1 MLLKTWGSIENWLT
15 GALALFALATAIFEM
30 TVRVAMPAWTSDGPE
45 EIVVYLIVWALFVS
59 ASSLAA
65 ENRHVR
71 ADVLLHLFSIQGKRI
86 AESISALTGLL
97 FAVTLLY
104 YGYLAALEAWELDE
118 RSVSMLRLP
127 LWIYYS
133 CLPFGC
139 LLLLIRYG
147 SRLVSLI
154 FYFTP
159 ALVVDQDMIIPA
171 DLNEAKGEQL

>member
-1 MLLKTWGSIENWLT
+1 MYLKTWGVVENWLT
-15 GALALFALATAIFEM
+15 GAFALTALATALFEM
-30 TVRVAMPAWTSDGPE
+30 TVRVAMPSLTSDGPE
-45 EIVVYLIVWALFVS
+45 EIVVYLIVWALFIS

-65 ENRHVR
+65 DNRHVR

-86 AESISALTGLL
+86 AESISALVGLL

-127 LWIYYS
+127 LWIYYT

-139 LLLLIRYG
+139 LLLLTRYSIR
-147 SRLVSLI
+147 LISLS

-159 ALVVDQDMIIPA
+159 ALVINQDMIMPML
-171 DLNEAKGEQL
+171 DNEEREQ

>member
-1 MLLKTWGSIENWLT
+1 MYLKTWGAVENWLT
-15 GALALFALATAIFEM
+15 GALALIALATAIFEM
-30 TVRVAMPAWTSDGPE
+30 TVRVAMPSLTSDGPE
-45 EIVVYLIVWALFVS
+45 EIVVYLIVWALFIS
-59 ASSLAA
+59 ASSLAS

-71 ADVLLHLFSIQGKRI
+71 ADVLLHLFPIQGKRV
-86 AESISALTGLL
+86 AETISALTGLL
-97 FAVTLLY
+97 FALTLVY

-159 ALVVDQDMIIPA
+159 ALVVDQDMIMPVL
-171 DLNEAKGEQL
+171 DNEEMEK